1 MHGYVGVQND
11 VIGRAVTLFAV
22 LVALA
27 LNAQAADPR
36 LAPVD
41 EGPRDPSFMQ
51 FRNELRAV
59 IARKDSAKL
68 FHFLASD
75 IHLSFGGDYGGP
87 EFHNM
92 WKPFD
97 KDTKV
102 WKVLSLI
109 VDNGGKFIAPGG
121 FAAPYAYA
129 AFPENF
135 DSFEH
140 VVVTNPAAVLREKP
154 DATARVIR
162 KLDHDILEVVNSS
175 GKMQHEAGPNDWDE
189 VKTAAGQRGYVL
201 SADVRSPVEY
211 RAIFEKRK
219 GKWVIQTLIA
229 GD

>member
-1 MHGYVGVQND
+1 MIVRWLS
-11 VIGRAVTLFAV
+11 IALLA
-22 LVALA
+22 LVAA
-27 LNAQAADPR
+27 AQAAAPPAPTR

-41 EGPRDPSFMQ
+41 EAARDQSFIQ
-51 FRNELRAV
+51 FRNELKAV
-59 IARKDSAKL
+59 VARKDAAKL
-68 FHFLASD
+68 FPYLASD

-87 EFHNM
+87 AFHKM

-102 WKVLSLI
+102 WSVLTLI
-109 VDNGGKFIAPGG
+109 LDGGGKFIAPAG

-129 AFPENF
+129 AFPEGL
-135 DSFEH
+135 DAFEH
-140 VVVTNPAAVLREKP
+140 VVVTNPQALMREKP
-154 DATARVIR
+154 DANARVVR
-162 KLDHDILEVVNSS
+162 KLDLDILEVVNSS

-189 VKTAAGQRGYVL
+189 VKAATGQRGYVP
-201 SADVRSPVEY
+201 SADVRSPIDY

>member
-1 MHGYVGVQND
+1 M
-11 VIGRAVTLFAV
+11 
-22 LVALA
+22 LVAVV
-27 LNAQAADPR
+27 LNAHAADRR
-36 LAPVD
+36 LPPMD
-41 EGPRDPSFMQ
+41 EGPRDASFVA
-51 FRNELRAV
+51 FRNELKAV
-59 IARKDSAKL
+59 IARKDAAKL

-87 EFHNM
+87 EFHKM

-102 WKVLSLI
+102 WTVLALI

-129 AFPENF
+129 AFPEDL
-135 DSFEH
+135 DSFSY
-140 VVVTNPAAVLREKP
+140 VVVTNPHALLRERP
-154 DATARVIR
+154 NANARVIR
-162 KLDHDILEVVNSS
+162 KLDYDILEVVNSS
-175 GKMQHEAGPNDWDE
+175 GKMQHEAAPNDWDE

-219 GKWVIQTLIA
+219 GKWVLQTLVA

>member
-1 MHGYVGVQND
+1 MVR
-11 VIGRAVTLFAV
+11 RAIT
-22 LVALA
+22 LVAVFIIA
-27 LNAQAADPR
+27 GFGQAAGPR

-41 EGPRDPSFMQ
+41 DGPRDPTFVQ
-51 FRNELRAV
+51 FRKELKDV
-59 IARKDSAKL
+59 IARKDAAKL
-68 FHFLASD
+68 FHHLASD

-87 EFHNM
+87 EFHKI

-97 KDTKV
+97 KDTEV
-102 WKVLSLI
+102 WAVLSLI

-129 AFPENF
+129 AFPESL
-135 DSFEH
+135 DAFEH
-140 VVVTNPAAVLREKP
+140 VVVTNPGAVLRDGP
-154 DATARVIR
+154 NANARVIR
-162 KLDHDILEVVNSS
+162 RLDYDILEDVKSS

-189 VKTAAGQRGYVL
+189 VKTAAGQRGFVL
-201 SADVRSPVEY
+201 STDVRSPVEY

>member
-1 MHGYVGVQND
+1 MVRRVLSVAAFVLLAVG
-11 VIGRAVTLFAV
+11 
-22 LVALA
+22 
-27 LNAQAADPR
+27 AQATTLPVPTR

-41 EGPRDPSFMQ
+41 EAAKDPTFVR
-51 FRNELRAV
+51 FRNELNDV
-59 IARKDSAKL
+59 IARKDAAKL
-68 FHFLASD
+68 FHYLASD
-75 IHLSFGGDYGGP
+75 VHLSFGGDYGGP
-87 EFHNM
+87 AFHKM

-102 WKVLSLI
+102 WAVLSLI

-129 AFPENF
+129 AFPEDL

-140 VVVTNPAAVLREKP
+140 VVVTNPQAVLRERP
-154 DATARVIR
+154 NANARAIR
-162 KLDHDILEVVNSS
+162 KLDHDILKVVKPS

-189 VKTAAGQRGYVL
+189 VQTAPGQRGFVL

-211 RAIFEKRK
+211 RAVFEKRK
-219 GKWVIQTLIA
+219 GKWVIQALVA

>member
-1 MHGYVGVQND
+1 M
-11 VIGRAVTLFAV
+11 IARWLSIALIAVT
-22 LVALA
+22 
-27 LNAQAADPR
+27 AAAHAAAPPPMR

-41 EGPRDPSFMQ
+41 EAAKDPSFVR
-51 FRNELRAV
+51 FRSELKDV
-59 IARKDSAKL
+59 IARRDAAKL
-68 FHFLASD
+68 FHYLASD

-87 EFHNM
+87 EFHKM

-102 WKVLSLI
+102 WSVLALI
-109 VDNGGKFIAPGG
+109 VDNGGKFVIPGG

-129 AFPENF
+129 AFPEDL
-135 DSFEH
+135 DSFEN

-154 DATARVIR
+154 NANARVIR
-162 KLDHDILEVVNSS
+162 KLDYDILEIVNSS

-189 VKTAAGQRGYVL
+189 VKTATGQRGFVP

>member
-1 MHGYVGVQND
+1 MK
-11 VIGRAVTLFAV
+11 
-22 LVALA
+22 ALIA
-27 LNAQAADPR
+27 IVMIAAGAHAAAPMR

-41 EGPRDPSFMQ
+41 EAAKDPSFVQ
-51 FRNELRAV
+51 FRNELKSI
-59 IARKDSAKL
+59 IARKDAAKL
-68 FHFLASD
+68 FHHLASD

-87 EFHNM
+87 AFHQM

-102 WKVLSLI
+102 WAMLSLI

-129 AFPENF
+129 AFPE
-135 DSFEH
+135 DLDGFEH
-140 VVVTNPAAVLREKP
+140 VVVTNPQAVLREKP
-154 DATARVIR
+154 NASARAIR
-162 KLDHDILEVVNSS
+162 KLDYDILEIVKSS

-189 VKTAAGQRGYVL
+189 VKAATGQHGFVP
-201 SADVRSPVEY
+201 SADIRSPIEY

-219 GKWVIQTLIA
+219 GKWVIQSLVA

>member
-1 MHGYVGVQND
+1 MVRR
-11 VIGRAVTLFAV
+11 IALLAFFIITLG
-22 LVALA
+22 
-27 LNAQAADPR
+27 AQAAAPLR

-41 EGPRDPSFMQ
+41 EAAKDPSFAQ
-51 FRNELRAV
+51 FRKELKDV
-59 IARKDSAKL
+59 IGRKDAAKL
-68 FHFLASD
+68 FHYLASD

-87 EFHNM
+87 EFHKI

-102 WKVLSLI
+102 WAVLSLI

-129 AFPENF
+129 AFPEDL

-140 VVVTNPAAVLREKP
+140 VVVTNQQAVLREKP
-154 DATARVIR
+154 NTNARPIR
-162 KLDHDILEVVNSS
+162 KLDYDILEVVNSS

-189 VKTAAGQRGYVL
+189 VKTATGQRGFVP